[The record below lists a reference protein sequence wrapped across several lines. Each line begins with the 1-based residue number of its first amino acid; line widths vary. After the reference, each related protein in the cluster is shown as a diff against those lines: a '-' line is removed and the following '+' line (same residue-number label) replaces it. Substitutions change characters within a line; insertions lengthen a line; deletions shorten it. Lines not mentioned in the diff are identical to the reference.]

1 MSRVAVHV
9 GAAWVRLAVADP
21 RPQLLAALPVGDA
34 DPYDVLRDGLAA
46 LLDRAVDE
54 LVVVHAAAR
63 PTVPPCSVAAV
74 RAVPAAV
81 AALGTSA
88 GPAVVVDVGHSGT
101 EITRVSRGRVVA
113 TSRVPVGGA
122 MLDEATADLLDPGPP
137 TREVARRPGERAAGR
152 TAHRPEIVA
161 VRETLSLQPSVR
173 APGASAEL
181 SAGALHRALI
191 PHLARVVDGVRAMC
205 DAAGTG
211 RSPPVLLIGGVART
225 PLLAELLDAAGLPGV
240 RVADRPDSAA
250 VVGALRLPPELLG
263 PPLTAATGASA
274 MPSSRPVPSPA
285 PSSASGPA
293 DGGPAAFW
301 LPSVAPSRRRPVR
314 ALATA
319 AVAAVALSVLHL
331 AGSALPEPGPV
342 PLAAAGELVQYGY
355 AVRLPAG
362 WAHTGGLPERRRSL
376 LTPVDAPD
384 GGNLISVERTPLG
397 YDADAEPQRARS
409 ELRAEFARATAG
421 GARLTGLDDAAFAG
435 RSVVVYRES
444 GEGSRTAGADGAPDS
459 TDSTDGT
466 DGTDGTDRA
475 QVDWYVVLDG
485 DAQLSIGCRHT
496 TAAAAAVAAA
506 CATVV
511 GSVRRTT

>member
-1 MSRVAVHV
+1 VSRVAVHV

-81 AALGTSA
+81 AALGTSP
-88 GPAVVVDVGHSGT
+88 GPAVVVDVGHSDT

-211 RSPPVLLIGGVART
+211 RSPPVLLIGGVARA
-225 PLLAELLDAAGLPGV
+225 PLLAELLDAAGLPDV

-263 PPLTAATGASA
+263 PPLIAPTGASGT
-274 MPSSRPVPSPA
+274 MPGRSAPA
-285 PSSASGPA
+285 PASTPA
-293 DGGPAAFW
+293 HGGPAAFW
-301 LPSVAPSRRRPVR
+301 LPPVAPSRRRPVR
-314 ALATA
+314 GLATA
-319 AVAAVALSVLHL
+319 AVAAAALSVLHL
-331 AGSALPEPGPV
+331 AGSALPEPGPA

-362 WAHTGGLPERRRSL
+362 WVHTGGLPERRRSL
-376 LTPVDAPD
+376 LTPVGAPD

-459 TDSTDGT
+459 TDSTDST